1 MSDPIS
7 SACFSPSLACAADPL
22 PGSESEAAL
31 SSLPSPAAANT
42 CLLAAAPA
50 EPEPASLP
58 AASALAQKFL
68 RNDPASVVAG
78 SNTPSPC
85 LSTPPAALPSGA
97 ALPARPWDQIN
108 RQIGL
113 GHFEAH
119 ANLRALHLTASA
131 DVLSANAHLGSQN
144 ADGSQGENVGAS
156 ATLYGAEINAEYRG
170 WSLTLGVAHS
180 VGGSISSGE
189 GRDIDGDGVP
199 ERCFALS
206 LGPFTLG
213 ECDEL

>member
-7 SACFSPSLACAADPL
+7 PSCFSPSLACAADPL
-22 PGSESEAAL
+22 PGTESEAAV
-31 SSLPSPAAANT
+31 SSLPSPAAANA
-42 CLLAAAPA
+42 CLLAAAPG
-50 EPEPASLP
+50 EPASSQ
-58 AASALAQKFL
+58 ATSALAQRFL
-68 RNDPASVVAG
+68 RDGQASIVALAK
-78 SNTPSPC
+78 TPSPG
-85 LSTPPAALPSGA
+85 LSTPATALPSGA

-119 ANLRALHLTASA
+119 ATSLAVHLTASA
-131 DVLSANAHLGSQN
+131 DVLSASAHLGSQN
-144 ADGSQGENVGAS
+144 ADGSQGENVGAGV
-156 ATLYGAEINAEYRG
+156 TLFGAEINAEYRG

-189 GRDIDGDGVP
+189 GRDIDGDGIP
-199 ERCFALS
+199 EKCFAMS
-206 LGPFTLG
+206 LGPLTVG

>member
-7 SACFSPSLACAADPL
+7 SSCFSPSLACAADPL
-22 PGSESEAAL
+22 PGSESEAAV
-31 SSLPSPAAANT
+31 SSLPSPAAANA

-50 EPEPASLP
+50 EPASSP
-58 AASALAQKFL
+58 AASALAQRFL
-68 RNDPASVVAG
+68 RNGQASIVAG
-78 SNTPSPC
+78 PDALSPG
-85 LSTPPAALPSGA
+85 LSTAAAALPSGA

-108 RQIGL
+108 RHIGL

-119 ANLRALHLTASA
+119 ASLHALHLTTSA

-144 ADGSQGENVGAS
+144 ADGSQGENVGAG

-170 WSLTLGVAHS
+170 WSLTLGVAQS

-189 GRDIDGDGVP
+189 GRDIDGDGIP